1 MAAFEYRALD
11 AKGKTKK
18 GVIEGDNAR
27 QVRARLKEQGLVP
40 VEVST
45 TSGRKPQRAGG
56 QQTGASS
63 VGLKRGISTP
73 DLALITRQ
81 LSTLVQSGMPL
92 EECLRAVSEQ
102 SEKPRIRN
110 MLLAVRSKVTEGYTL
125 ADSLGDYPHIF
136 DELFRSMVSAGEK
149 SGHLDAVL
157 ERLADYAENR
167 QKMRSKLQQAMIYP
181 VVLVVFAIGIVAF
194 LLAAVVPKI
203 VGQFVQMGQELPKST
218 QFLLSSSDFIK
229 NWGLL
234 VLIVV
239 CIAIYV
245 GKWALSKPN
254 LRLKWDRKIIS
265 MPLIGKISRGLN
277 TSRFARTLSIC
288 TSSAVPILDGM
299 KVAVDVMSNHYVKQQ
314 VLIATDNVREGASLR
329 RALEQTKLFPPMM
342 LHMIA
347 SGEQSGELE
356 SMLTRAADNQD
367 TNFESTVNIAL
378 GIFTPALIALMA
390 GLVLFIVMAT
400 MMPILEMN
408 NLMSG

>member
-1 MAAFEYRALD
+1 MAAFEYKALNK
-11 AKGKTKK
+11 KGKTQK

-27 QVRARLKEQGLVP
+27 QVRARLKEQGLMP
-40 VEVST
+40 VEVNET
-45 TSGRKPQRAGG
+45 RQKAKKQAD
-56 QQTGASS
+56 QTG
-63 VGLKRGISTP
+63 LTFKRGISTP

-81 LSTLVQSGMPL
+81 LATLVQSGMPL
-92 EECLRAVSEQ
+92 EECLKAVSEQ

-110 MLLAVRSKVTEGYTL
+110 MLLSVRSKVTEGYTL
-125 ADSLGDYPHIF
+125 SDSLADFPHIF
-136 DELFRSMVSAGEK
+136 DDLFRSMVSAGEK

-181 VVLVVFAIGIVAF
+181 VVLVVFAVCIVAF

-203 VGQFVQMGQELPKST
+203 IGQFVQMGQELPQST
-218 QFLLSSSDFIK
+218 QILLASSDFIQH
-229 NWGLL
+229 WGIQVLFAIIAL
-234 VLIVV
+234 VYLF
-239 CIAIYV
+239 
-245 GKWALSKPN
+245 KFALSKPN
-254 LRLKWDRKIIS
+254 MRLSWDRKVVH

-288 TSSAVPILDGM
+288 TSSAIPILEGM

-314 VLIATDNVREGASLR
+314 VLSATDNVREGASLR
-329 RALEQTKLFPPMM
+329 KSLEQTKLFPPMM

-356 SMLTRAADNQD
+356 GMLTRAADTQD
-367 TNFESTVNIAL
+367 ANFESTVNIAL
-378 GIFTPALIALMA
+378 GIFTPVLIALMA

>member
-1 MAAFEYRALD
+1 MAAFEYKALNK
-11 AKGKTKK
+11 KGKTQK

-27 QVRARLKEQGLVP
+27 QVRARLKEQGLMP
-40 VEVST
+40 VEVSET
-45 TSGRKPQRAGG
+45 RQKAKKQTEQAGL
-56 QQTGASS
+56 TF
-63 VGLKRGISTP
+63 KRGISTP

-81 LSTLVQSGMPL
+81 LATLVQSGMPL
-92 EECLRAVSEQ
+92 EECLKAVSEQ
-102 SEKPRIRN
+102 SEKPRIRT

-125 ADSLGDYPHIF
+125 SDSLADFPHIF
-136 DELFRSMVSAGEK
+136 DDLFRSMVSAGEK

-181 VVLVVFAIGIVAF
+181 VVLVVFAVGIVAF

-203 VGQFVQMGQELPKST
+203 VGQFVQMGQELPQST
-218 QFLLSSSDFIK
+218 QFLLASSDFIQH
-229 NWGLL
+229 WGIQLL
-234 VLIVV
+234 VAMTALV
-239 CIAIYV
+239 YLF
-245 GKWALSKPN
+245 KFALSKPN
-254 LRLKWDRKIIS
+254 LRLSWDRKVVH
-265 MPLIGKISRGLN
+265 MPMIGKISRGLN

-288 TSSAVPILDGM
+288 TSSAIPILEGM

-314 VLIATDNVREGASLR
+314 VLSATDNVREGASLR
-329 RALEQTKLFPPMM
+329 KSLEQTKLFPPMM

-367 TNFESTVNIAL
+367 ANFESTVNIAL

-400 MMPILEMN
+400 LMPILEMN

>member
-1 MAAFEYRALD
+1 MAAFEYKALD
-11 AKGKTKK
+11 AKGKSKK

-27 QVRARLKEQGLVP
+27 QVRVRLKEQGLIP
-40 VEVST
+40 VEVNETRSK
-45 TSGRKPQRAGG
+45 SNASKGG
-56 QQTGASS
+56 GAMTF
-63 VGLKRGISTP
+63 KRGISTP

-92 EECLRAVSEQ
+92 EQCLKAVSEQ

-110 MLLAVRSKVTEGYTL
+110 MLLSVRSKVTEGYTL
-125 ADSLGDYPHIF
+125 ADSLAEYPHIF
-136 DELFRSMVSAGEK
+136 DELFRSMVAAGEK

-203 VGQFVQMGQELPKST
+203 VGQFVQMGQDLPKST
-218 QFLLSSSDFIK
+218 QFLLDASAFIQS
-229 NWGLL
+229 WGIEIL
-234 VLIVV
+234 VAIIVLTYL
-239 CIAIYV
+239 CR
-245 GKWALSKPN
+245 WLLSKPDI
-254 LRLKWDRKIIS
+254 RLSWDRKVIH
-265 MPLIGKISRGLN
+265 MPLIGKIARGLN

-288 TSSAVPILDGM
+288 TSSAIPILEGM
-299 KVAVDVMSNHYVKQQ
+299 RVAVDVMSNQYVKQQ
-314 VLIATDNVREGASLR
+314 VLLATDNVREGASLR

-356 SMLTRAADNQD
+356 GMLTRAADNQD
-367 TNFESTVNIAL
+367 ANFESTVNIAL
-378 GIFTPALIALMA
+378 GLFTPALIAAMA
-390 GLVLFIVMAT
+390 GMVLFIVLAT
-400 MMPILEMN
+400 LMPILEMN
-408 NLMSG
+408 NLLSK

>member
-1 MAAFEYRALD
+1 MAAFEYKALNK
-11 AKGKTKK
+11 KGKTQK

-27 QVRARLKEQGLVP
+27 QVRARLKEQGLMP
-40 VEVST
+40 VEVSET
-45 TSGRKPQRAGG
+45 RQKAKKQTEQAGL
-56 QQTGASS
+56 TF
-63 VGLKRGISTP
+63 KRGISTP

-81 LSTLVQSGMPL
+81 LATLVQSGMPL
-92 EECLRAVSEQ
+92 EECLKAVSEQ
-102 SEKPRIRN
+102 SEKPRIRT

-125 ADSLGDYPHIF
+125 SDSLADFAHIF
-136 DELFRSMVSAGEK
+136 DDLFRSMVSAGEK

-181 VVLVVFAIGIVAF
+181 VVLVVFAVGIVAF

-203 VGQFVQMGQELPKST
+203 VGQFVQMGQELPQST
-218 QFLLSSSDFIK
+218 QFLLASSDFIQH
-229 NWGLL
+229 WGIQLL
-234 VLIVV
+234 VAMTVLV
-239 CIAIYV
+239 YLF
-245 GKWALSKPN
+245 KFALSKPN
-254 LRLKWDRKIIS
+254 LRLSWDRKIVH
-265 MPLIGKISRGLN
+265 MPMIGKISRGLN

-288 TSSAVPILDGM
+288 TSSAIPILEGM

-314 VLIATDNVREGASLR
+314 VLSATDNVREGASLR
-329 RALEQTKLFPPMM
+329 KSLEQTKLFPPMM

-367 TNFESTVNIAL
+367 ANFESTVNIAL

-400 MMPILEMN
+400 LMPILEMN

>member
-1 MAAFEYRALD
+1 MAAFEYKALNK
-11 AKGKTKK
+11 KGKNQK

-27 QVRARLKEQGLVP
+27 QVRARLKEQGLIP
-40 VEVST
+40 IEVT
-45 TSGRKPQRAGG
+45 ETRQKAKKQNEQAGF
-56 QQTGASS
+56 SF
-63 VGLKRGISTP
+63 KRGISTP

-81 LSTLVQSGMPL
+81 LATLVQSGMPL
-92 EECLRAVSEQ
+92 EECLKAVSEQ
-102 SEKPRIRN
+102 SEKPRIRT

-125 ADSLGDYPHIF
+125 SDSLSDFPHIF
-136 DELFRSMVSAGEK
+136 DDLFRSMVSAGEK

-203 VGQFVQMGQELPKST
+203 IGQFVQMGQELPQST
-218 QFLLSSSDFIK
+218 QILLASSDFIQH
-229 NWGLL
+229 WGIQIFFA
-234 VLIVV
+234 IVV
-239 CIAIYV
+239 LVYV
-245 GKWALSKPN
+245 SKFALSKPN
-254 LRLKWDRKIIS
+254 LRLSWDRKVVH

-288 TSSAVPILDGM
+288 TSSAIPILEGM

-314 VLIATDNVREGASLR
+314 VLSATDNVREGASLR
-329 RALEQTKLFPPMM
+329 KSLEQTKLFPPMM

-356 SMLTRAADNQD
+356 SMLTRAADTQD
-367 TNFESTVNIAL
+367 ANFESTVNIAL